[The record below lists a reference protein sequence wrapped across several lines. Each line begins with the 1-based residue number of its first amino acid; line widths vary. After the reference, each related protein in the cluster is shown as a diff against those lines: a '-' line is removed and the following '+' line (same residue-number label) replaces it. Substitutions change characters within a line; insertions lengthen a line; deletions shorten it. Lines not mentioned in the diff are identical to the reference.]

1 MSVSFEYKVHPGY
14 VELVCTG
21 TYTLESAL
29 QMYSG
34 ASEIAVRENREAVL
48 VDVRQ
53 VTGDPP
59 TLTDLFEHGVHVA
72 RVGSGSGAQI
82 RFAHLSDERML
93 HPQRFGEIVARSH
106 GALIRVFTDLDEAL
120 AWLRG

>member
-1 MSVSFEYKVHPGY
+1 
-14 VELVCTG
+14 VCTG
-21 TYTLESAL
+21 TYALESAL
-29 QMYSG
+29 QMYSR
-34 ASEIAVRENREAVL
+34 AFEIAVRENREAVL

-59 TLTDLFEHGVHVA
+59 SLTDLFEHGVHVA
-72 RVGSGSGAQI
+72 KLGPDSGPRI

-93 HPQRFGEIVARSH
+93 HPQRFGEVVAKSH
-106 GALIRVFTDLDEAL
+106 GALIRVFTELDDAI